1 MLEFYE
7 MISQIGAGDQ
17 LDFIYLILKKMGLKS
32 LIIKLVM
39 IYGANSNL
47 DFVANAGQKSSL
59 PYNSQ

>member
-1 MLEFYE
+1 

-47 DFVANAGQKSSL
+47 DFVANARQKSSL